1 MRRTPFEVS
10 TLPGEQLSLIE
21 TEQIDGIA
29 TIRMCGPR
37 GLNVLS
43 SAMLEALRQ
52 AFREVAHDESA
63 RCLLISG
70 NERTFSAGADLREV
84 QRMPPCEAYAY
95 ARNGQETL
103 NFLHN
108 LPIPS
113 IALIQGFA
121 LGGGCELA
129 IAATFRIATRDALL
143 GLPELSLGLIPGFG
157 GTQRLMRIVGQ
168 QKALSMVLTGQRLP
182 GVEAVTVGLVD
193 QVVDADELYPAGWR
207 LANVLAQQPRYASGL
222 ALRAIHD
229 GDSVPLD
236 SGLLVEAEHFSKVFS
251 HPDRTEGIAAFLE
264 KRLPKFAVGSSK
276 E

>member
-1 MRRTPFEVS
+1 MGRTPFEVS
-10 TLPGEQLSLIE
+10 TLPGEPLSLIK

-52 AFREVAHDESA
+52 AFSEVAHDESA

-70 NERTFSAGADLREV
+70 NERTFSAGADLSEV
-84 QRMPPCEAYAY
+84 QRMPPCEAYSY

-103 NFLHN
+103 NLLHN

-129 IAATFRIATRDALL
+129 IAATFRIATCDALL

-168 QKALSMVLTGQRLP
+168 QKALTMVLTGQRLP

-193 QVVDADELYPAGWR
+193 QVVDADKLYPAGWR

-264 KRLPKFAVGSSK
+264 KRLPKFAVGSSN